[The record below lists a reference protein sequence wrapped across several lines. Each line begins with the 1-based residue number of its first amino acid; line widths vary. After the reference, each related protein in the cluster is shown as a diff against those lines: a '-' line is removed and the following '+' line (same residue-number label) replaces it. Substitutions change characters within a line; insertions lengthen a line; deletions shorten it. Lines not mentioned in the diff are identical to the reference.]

1 MSENPISKLS
11 ADDFRA
17 FLSDNESRK
26 AFMEAV
32 ISVFDKDLLGKRF
45 NSYNI
50 DSIGFLTAAVTSSEY
65 AARHMVNAHRANS
78 DLDLLKFSVDS
89 ITINGL
95 ILEFGVS
102 EGRTV
107 NYIADLL
114 PGKKIYGFD
123 SFQGLPEK
131 WRPGFDKGAFSRSE
145 PPSIRDNVELI
156 VGWFDRTLP
165 IFRDSHPDQKAA
177 LIHIDC
183 DIYLSAQI
191 ALYNMKNYIVPG
203 SIIVFDEYFNYPGW
217 RRHEF
222 RSFKEFVKANRIHYE
237 YIGLVPHHQQVA
249 VRILG

>member
-1 MSENPISKLS
+1 MSENPISKLG

-32 ISVFDKDLLGKRF
+32 ISVFDKELLGKRF
-45 NSYNI
+45 DSYNI
-50 DSIGFLTAAVTSSEY
+50 DAIGFLAAAVTSSEY

-95 ILEFGVS
+95 ILELGVS

-145 PPSIRDNVELI
+145 PPSVRDNVELI

-165 IFRDSHPDQKAA
+165 IFRQSSRSEGRINPHRLRHLFISTDSAIQ
-177 LIHIDC
+177 
-183 DIYLSAQI
+183 YEE
-191 ALYNMKNYIVPG
+191 LYCTRV
-203 SIIVFDEYFNYPGW
+203 
-217 RRHEF
+217 
-222 RSFKEFVKANRIHYE
+222 
-237 YIGLVPHHQQVA
+237 
-249 VRILG
+249 